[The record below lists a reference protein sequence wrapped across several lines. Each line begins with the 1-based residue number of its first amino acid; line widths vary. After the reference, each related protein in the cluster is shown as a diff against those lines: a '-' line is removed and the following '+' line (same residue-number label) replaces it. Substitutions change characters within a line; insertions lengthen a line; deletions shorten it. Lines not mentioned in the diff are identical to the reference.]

1 MAVTEQINV
10 RLEPGERERV
20 AEAARRS
27 NTTVSSYVRQ
37 RLFGR
42 QPNNAD
48 AALLN
53 MLAEMKPMV
62 TRALHTIDSNLVEI
76 RRLRDNAPKRDDAA
90 VAERAR
96 HEFNPVELAAI
107 AERLQLAPRLP
118 SAPATRGRKSSRA

>member
-42 QPNNAD
+42 QPDNAD

-62 TRALHTIDSNLVEI
+62 SRALHTIDSNLAEI
-76 RRLRDNAPKRDDAA
+76 RRLRDDRPERDDTA

-96 HEFNPVELAAI
+96 REFNPVELAAI
-107 AERLQLAPRLP
+107 AERLQLAPLPP
-118 SAPATRGRKSSRA
+118 SAPATRARKSSRA

>member
-42 QPNNAD
+42 QPDNAD

-62 TRALHTIDSNLVEI
+62 SRALHTIDSNLAEI
-76 RRLRDNAPKRDDAA
+76 RRLRDDRPERDDAA

-96 HEFNPVELAAI
+96 REFNPVELAAI
-107 AERLQLAPRLP
+107 AERLQLAPPPP
-118 SAPATRGRKSSRA
+118 SAPAARARKSNRA

>member
-27 NTTVSSYVRQ
+27 NTTVSAYVRQ
-37 RLFGR
+37 RLFGK

-48 AALLN
+48 VALLN

-62 TRALHTIDSNLVEI
+62 TRAMRTIDGNLAEI
-76 RRLRDNAPKRDDAA
+76 RRLRDDQAQLDDAA
-90 VAERAR
+90 VIERAR
-96 HEFNPVELAAI
+96 RELNPVELAAV
-107 AERLQLAPRLP
+107 AERLQLT
-118 SAPATRGRKSSRA
+118 APAPAPEPTRARTGGRR

>member
-42 QPNNAD
+42 QPDNAD

-62 TRALHTIDSNLVEI
+62 SRALHTIDSNLAEI
-76 RRLRDNAPKRDDAA
+76 RRLRDDRPERDDAA

-96 HEFNPVELAAI
+96 REFNPVELAAI
-107 AERLQLAPRLP
+107 AERLQLAPLPP
-118 SAPATRGRKSSRA
+118 SAPAARARKSSRA

>member
-42 QPNNAD
+42 QPDNAD

-62 TRALHTIDSNLVEI
+62 SRALHTIDSNLAEI
-76 RRLRDNAPKRDDAA
+76 RRLRDDRPERDDAA

-96 HEFNPVELAAI
+96 REFNPVELAAI
-107 AERLQLAPRLP
+107 AERLQLAPLP
-118 SAPATRGRKSSRA
+118 PAPAARARKGART

>member
-1 MAVTEQINV
+1 MAVTEQINI

-20 AEAARRS
+20 AEAARLS
-27 NTTVSSYVRQ
+27 NTTVSAYVRQ

-42 QPNNAD
+42 QPDNTD

-62 TRALHTIDSNLVEI
+62 TRALRTIDGNLDEI
-76 RRLRDNAPKRDDAA
+76 RRLRDDRPKRDDAE

-96 HEFNPVELAAI
+96 REFNPVELAAI
-107 AERLQLAPRLP
+107 AERLQLAPP
-118 SAPATRGRKSSRA
+118 PPAPVARARKGARP